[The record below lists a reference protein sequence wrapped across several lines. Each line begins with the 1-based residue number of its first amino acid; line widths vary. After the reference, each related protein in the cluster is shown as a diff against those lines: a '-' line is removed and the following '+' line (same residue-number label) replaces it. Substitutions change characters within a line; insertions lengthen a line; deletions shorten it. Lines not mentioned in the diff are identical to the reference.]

1 MKKAFSIIL
10 GVLLILIGILY
21 SLNVLGITAVTIS
34 LDGWWTLFIII
45 PCLGGLFTDKDKIG
59 SLIGLSLGIFLLLSS
74 RGIIEFSVIWKLM
87 IPLIAILIGIKF
99 IIRAVCKSSDSKA
112 ENNYHSNSSES
123 AESSN
128 ADNYSKDDK
137 NNNDKNSEDCV
148 SVFGSS
154 TSDFSGKDI
163 KKAKIGAFFGG
174 AKCNLS
180 NAIIADGSQID
191 LCCAFGGADI
201 ILPEDVEVKI
211 NAFCLFGGIS
221 DKRTIKVRRENTN
234 TIIIN
239 GFCIFGGADIR

>member
-10 GVLLILIGILY
+10 GAVLILIGVLY
-21 SLNVLGITAVTIS
+21 SLNVLGITDVKIS

-59 SLIGLSLGIFLLLSS
+59 SLIGLSLGIFLLLAS
-74 RGIIEFSVIWKLM
+74 RKVIEFSLIWELM

-99 IIRAVCKSSDSKA
+99 IIRAVCKNSDSKA
-112 ENNYHSNSSES
+112 EDNFHGNGSENAENGS
-123 AESSN
+123 AG
-128 ADNYSKDDK
+128 
-137 NNNDKNSEDCV
+137 NDKECDKTKEECV
-148 SVFGSS
+148 SVFGSN

-221 DKRTIKVRRENTN
+221 DKRTLKARRENAN